1 MSMELLTILQFSEV
15 FCAYF
20 FMTVILPAFVL
31 RAKIRGRRL
40 SEKFLMSFLAGNFY
54 LMNLVF
60 ALQLLK
66 ISNQGTLILGTVVP
80 AFFIWIRVNHIPFMA
95 TVHDFW
101 RGIRRLS
108 AGYLGFKTIVVRGLE
123 GLGAAI
129 KKGTKCLGRAF
140 IRRPLEW
147 LLLLVILGLLGYFYG
162 WQLLK
167 GYGYTASDTPVHM
180 YWLNGMERNQIFIDG
195 VYPFGYHCI
204 IYYIHA
210 VFKVDTYVMMRVF
223 SFVQNIMIH
232 MVLVAVIR
240 LCCKSRYISYAAVGM
255 YTIGG
260 LLQAN
265 TYFRFLSVLP
275 QEYGMLFI
283 LPSAYF
289 AFKFFEER
297 QKELKR
303 DQKKK
308 GESLVCLV
316 YFAMSFSM
324 TLAVH
329 FYDTMIIGLYCV
341 GIAVG
346 YIFWFARKTYFGT
359 VVVTCFISVMIA
371 VLPMGIAF
379 ATGTPLQGS
388 LGWGMS
394 VINGSSDEE
403 TDEEDEEGMTQLE
416 KDGAV
421 VTYYDADGNL
431 IKTTADT
438 ESLEEVPSVVPE
450 PLLPKLARAWDKLCG
465 GITNYVLNDPAPWG
479 YLVVLGAIGMLFVLG
494 VLFFLLRKRCYG
506 AMLIS
511 TAAYM
516 VLMVILQAAGDLGI
530 PELMDKNRCRIYFA
544 YSLPVV
550 FAFAIDGVIRLVV
563 WKRSWFRARNV
574 ISFACVVAV
583 AIFLQDPQWRKEPL
597 ETTMLV
603 TNEAITCLTNII
615 ATEKD
620 FSWTIVSA
628 NDETQMGLDHGYH
641 YEVISL
647 LREMELRNMEPDAK
661 PVIQIPTE
669 SVYVFVEKVPLDY
682 TIMYEGSGQH
692 ISEDGALRNLP
703 SVGGIDMYMGENR
716 WIVMSRLYY
725 WAQEFQRQY
734 PNEMKVYLE
743 TDDFICYKIEQN
755 TYRLFNFAIDYGY
768 NSRKGNG

>member
-1 MSMELLTILQFSEV
+1 MSMKLLTIIQFMEV
-15 FCAYF
+15 FSAYF
-20 FMTVILPAFVL
+20 LMTVLLPAFVL
-31 RAKIRGRRL
+31 RGKIRERRL
-40 SEKFLMSFLAGNFY
+40 AEKFLISFLSGNFY

-66 ISNQGTLILGTVVP
+66 ISNQATLILGTVVP
-80 AFFIWIRVNHIPFMA
+80 AFFIWVRVNRIP
-95 TVHDFW
+95 VVQNIRDFW
-101 RGIRRLS
+101 KGVRRLS
-108 AGYLGFKTIVVRGLE
+108 AGYLGFKTVIVRSLE
-123 GLGAAI
+123 GLWKRIRSGVKIVGKAI
-129 KKGTKCLGRAF
+129 L
-140 IRRPLEW
+140 RRPLEW

-232 MVLVAVIR
+232 MVLLAVIR
-240 LCCKSRYISYAAVGM
+240 MCCKSRYVAYAAVGM

-265 TYFRFLSVLP
+265 TYYRFLSVLP

-289 AFKFFEER
+289 AFRFFETR
-297 QKELKR
+297 QRELKKG
-303 DQKKK
+303 QQKK

-316 YFAMSFSM
+316 FFAMSFSM

-346 YIFWFARKTYFGT
+346 YLFWFARKQYFGT

-394 VINGSSDEE
+394 VINGSGN
-403 TDEEDEEGMTQLE
+403 TDEEEEEEGMTQLE

-421 VTYYDADGNL
+421 VEYYDADGNL
-431 IKTTADT
+431 IKSTADAESAEDVPPVVK
-438 ESLEEVPSVVPE
+438 ESLIPR
-450 PLLPKLARAWDKLCG
+450 LARAWDKLCG

-479 YLVVLGAIGMLFVLG
+479 YLIVLGAIGLLFVLG
-494 VLFFLLRKRCYG
+494 FLFFLCKKRCYG
-506 AMLIS
+506 AMLVS
-511 TAAYM
+511 TGAFM

-530 PELMDKNRCRIYFA
+530 LELMDKNRCRIYFA
-544 YSLPVV
+544 YALPVV
-550 FAFAIDGVIRLVV
+550 FAFVVDAVIRLIL
-563 WKRSWFRARNV
+563 WKRSWVVARNFV
-574 ISFACVVAV
+574 SLACVVAV
-583 AIFLQDPQWRKEPL
+583 AVFLWNPKWRKEPL
-597 ETTMLV
+597 VTTTLV

-615 ATEKD
+615 EMEED
-620 FSWTIVSA
+620 FTWTIISA
-628 NDETQMGLDHGYH
+628 NDETQMGLEHGYH

-647 LREMELRNMEPDAK
+647 LREMELNNMDPGAK

-669 SVYVFVEKVPLDY
+669 SIYVFIEKVPLDY
-682 TIMYEGSGQH
+682 TVMYEGSGQK
-692 ISEDGALRNLP
+692 ISSQGAIRDLP
-703 SVGGIDMYMGENR
+703 GVGGIDMYMGENR
-716 WIVMSRLYY
+716 WILMSRMYY
-725 WAQEFQRQY
+725 WAQEFMRQY

-743 TDDFICYKIEQN
+743 TDEFVCYKIEQN
-755 TYRLFNFAIDYGY
+755 TYRLFNLAIDYEY
-768 NSRKGNG
+768 NSRKVEG